1 MSESSHSHELTPDAA
16 VTTTPVAVVAGIN
29 DVAQE
34 SAVMAAAWDLPGAA
48 IVRVAL
54 DVEAGFVRTIVSDFT
69 GVVMDEKV
77 DLEHACLSCAM
88 REGLLPLL
96 VHLHELGRWDAFLVS
111 LPSSAEPMPIALG
124 IANAVIEDKPVS
136 ESLHL
141 ASLAAVVTAPMIDEA
156 VYGDIPL
163 AEHGL
168 SADDARSYAEA
179 FTAQIEI
186 ADVLVLAASYTDGEL
201 ELLNHLRRPESVVVD
216 GISQLCGTAL
226 VTGPR
231 DAYEV
236 CSCVDPRM
244 RTASGAQDSGGVVTR
259 VLNSWKAMHPERLA
273 ASWEE
278 LSAGDLRGRGAF
290 WVPGRPHLAVA
301 WDCAGGRLAMGAVGG
316 WHDVE
321 RHSRWIVTGSPQ
333 DVERAARAF
342 DRALMSDAEMV
353 AAQQV
358 WTGRPDGLEEWLGEI
373 DEAA

>member
-1 MSESSHSHELTPDAA
+1 M
-16 VTTTPVAVVAGIN
+16 
-29 DVAQE
+29 
-34 SAVMAAAWDLPGAA
+34 MAAACDLPDAA

-54 DVEAGFVRTIVSDFT
+54 DVEGGYVRTIVSDFT
-69 GVVMDEKV
+69 GIVMDERV

-88 REGLLPLL
+88 REGLLPML
-96 VHLHELGRWDAFLVS
+96 VHLHELGKWKALLVS

-124 IANAVIEDKPVS
+124 IANAVVGETPVS
-136 ESLHL
+136 ECLHL
-141 ASLAAVVTAPMIDEA
+141 ASLVAVVSAPEIDEA
-156 VYGDIPL
+156 VFGDIPL

-179 FTAQIEI
+179 FTAQVEI
-186 ADVLVLAASYTDGEL
+186 ADVLVLTSEYSDSER
-201 ELLNHLRRPESVVVD
+201 ELLDHLRRPESSVVD

-231 DAYEV
+231 DAYDV

-244 RTASGAQDSGGVVTR
+244 RTGSGAQDSGEVVTR

-273 ASWEE
+273 ASWED

-290 WVPGRPHLAVA
+290 WVPGRPDLAVA

-316 WHDVE
+316 WHEVE
-321 RHSRWIVTGSPQ
+321 RHSRWVVTGAPQ

-342 DRALMSDAEMV
+342 ERVVMSDAEMV
-353 AAQQV
+353 AAKRV
-358 WTGRPDGLEEWLGEI
+358 WMGRSDGLEEWLGEI